1 VSKYGF
7 FDLSDHETPNV
18 KIILASSSPHR
29 RALLARLK
37 IPFEAI
43 SPEVDEAPRPGETP
57 EALVE
62 RLAIEKARKVA
73 ADHPDALVIGSD
85 QVAVYNGAIVG
96 KPYSHEKAVMQL
108 RAASGCTVT
117 LYTGL
122 TLINATTRLVQSEVV
137 PYRVTFRRLT
147 EAQIENYLLQ
157 EQPYSC
163 AGSVK
168 SEGLGIALLEKFE
181 GDDPNTLIGL
191 PLIRLVRMLENEG
204 VQVI

>member
-1 VSKYGF
+1 MK
-7 FDLSDHETPNV
+7 L
-18 KIILASSSPHR
+18 ILASSSPYR

-43 SPEVDEAPRPGETP
+43 SPDVDETTQPNETP
-57 EALVE
+57 EKLVE
-62 RLAIEKARKVA
+62 RLSRVKARKVA
-73 ADHPDALVIGSD
+73 TDHREALVIGSD
-85 QVAVYNGAIVG
+85 QVAVYNGQIVG
-96 KPYSHEKAVMQL
+96 KPHGHDKAVAQL
-108 RAASGCTVT
+108 KDASGRTVM

-122 TLINATTRLVQSEVV
+122 ALLNAATGKEQCEVV
-137 PYRVTFRRLT
+137 PYRVTFRKLT
-147 EAQIENYLLQ
+147 DELIESYLRK

-204 VQVI
+204 IKII

>member
-1 VSKYGF
+1 MPLK
-7 FDLSDHETPNV
+7 L
-18 KIILASSSPHR
+18 ILASSSPYR
-29 RALLARLK
+29 RELLERLK
-37 IPFEAI
+37 IPFEVTA
-43 SPEVDEAPRPGETP
+43 PEVDETPHPGETP
-57 EALVE
+57 EKLVE
-62 RLAIEKARKVA
+62 RLAIEKAQKIAGKTRGV
-73 ADHPDALVIGSD
+73 LVIGSD
-85 QVAVYNGAIVG
+85 QVAVYNGNIVG
-96 KPYSHEKAVMQL
+96 KPHSHDKAVEQL
-108 RAASGCTVT
+108 REASGRTVT

-122 TLINATTRLVQSEVV
+122 ALINADTQRIQREII

-147 EAQIENYLLQ
+147 DDQIESYLRK

-204 VQVI
+204 IKII

>member
-1 VSKYGF
+1 MK
-7 FDLSDHETPNV
+7 L
-18 KIILASSSPHR
+18 ILASSSPYR

-43 SPEVDEAPRPGETP
+43 SPDVDETPQPNETP
-57 EALVE
+57 EKLVE
-62 RLAIEKARKVA
+62 RLSRVKARKVA
-73 ADHPDALVIGSD
+73 TDHREALVIGSD
-85 QVAVYNGAIVG
+85 QVAVYNGQIVG
-96 KPYSHEKAVMQL
+96 KPHGHDKAVAQL
-108 RAASGCTVT
+108 KDASGRTVM

-122 TLINATTRLVQSEVV
+122 ALLNAATGKEQCEVV
-137 PYRVTFRRLT
+137 PYRVTFRKLT
-147 EAQIENYLLQ
+147 DELIESYLTK

-181 GDDPNTLIGL
+181 GDDPTTLVGL

-204 VQVI
+204 VKII